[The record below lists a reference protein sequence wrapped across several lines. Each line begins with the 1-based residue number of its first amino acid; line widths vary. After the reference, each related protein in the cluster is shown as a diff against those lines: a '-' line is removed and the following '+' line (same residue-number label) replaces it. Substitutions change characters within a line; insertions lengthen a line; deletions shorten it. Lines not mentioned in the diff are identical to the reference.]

1 VLQVL
6 GPIDRRWNVEKMD
19 PQVPVLLERINALGK
34 TVTEGKL
41 DQTHA
46 TQRELLAASEKLCIA
61 LQHQGQLVENV
72 IFAVGRPRQRQNVD

>member
-1 VLQVL
+1 
-6 GPIDRRWNVEKMD
+6 MD
-19 PQVPVLLERINALGK
+19 PQVPVLLEQINALGK

-46 TQRELLAASEKLCIA
+46 TQRELLDATEKLCIA
-61 LQHQGQLVENV
+61 LQHQGQLVETV